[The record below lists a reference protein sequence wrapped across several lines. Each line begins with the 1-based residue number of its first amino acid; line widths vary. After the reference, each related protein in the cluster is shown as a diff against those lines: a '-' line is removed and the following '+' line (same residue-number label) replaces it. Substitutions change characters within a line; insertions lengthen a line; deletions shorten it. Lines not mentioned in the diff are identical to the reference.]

1 MNTEREKKTH
11 SPLTGRKYDSV
22 DNFLAG
28 ESVSHDVRDLV
39 SKLDNETMIVQNLIQ
54 MRRMAGLTQ
63 EQLAVKIGK
72 TQGAV
77 SKLES
82 SSDREITLDEL
93 QAYSQATCQ
102 EIMLYIGKPMNHVD
116 SVKFHAFGIREHLLS
131 LAKMAHVDGDLEQ
144 SIQAF
149 FGEAFFNILTI
160 LGKCQNEMPNSN
172 DVQVRMKSIG
182 HPIKQ
187 QKLAKFAETV
197 PA

>member
-93 QAYSQATCQ
+93 QAYSQA
-102 EIMLYIGKPMNHVD
+102 
-116 SVKFHAFGIREHLLS
+116 
-131 LAKMAHVDGDLEQ
+131 
-144 SIQAF
+144 
-149 FGEAFFNILTI
+149 
-160 LGKCQNEMPNSN
+160 
-172 DVQVRMKSIG
+172 
-182 HPIKQ
+182 
-187 QKLAKFAETV
+187 
-197 PA
+197 